1 MTGGGQAPGFEAP
14 GGLSSPSSPG
24 SEPRSRSAS
33 SSDSTLK
40 GSGPC
45 PMWPPP
51 RAPSPSMFMSNVARA
66 MHGMAGA
73 GLAARLVL
81 SGRSDGLFCQDPGL
95 GGSRAHSA
103 LYKKVVPLSCAATQW
118 SFQSM
123 CGPQC
128 GLDSLLSGAGPTGR
142 GVAAAWEPSAPRP
155 EVALSHPYRAFGTYC
170 LLWGRLPSSS
180 CGKG

>member
-51 RAPSPSMFMSNVARA
+51 RAPSPSMFMSSVARA

-81 SGRSDGLFCQDPGL
+81 AGRSDGLFCQDPGL

-103 LYKKVVPLSCAATQW
+103 LYKKGGAAFMRRYPMVVPVDVRASVRV
-118 SFQSM
+118 
-123 CGPQC
+123 
-128 GLDSLLSGAGPTGR
+128 GLTAFRGGTDREGR
-142 GVAAAWEPSAPRP
+142 GRCLGTECP
-155 EVALSHPYRAFGTYC
+155 ET
-170 LLWGRLPSSS
+170 
-180 CGKG
+180 